1 MEDRLQGKVP
11 LPRKASSVD
20 SDPELALLALAAY
33 GRDCDTLDVS
43 GLSRVVHWFQC
54 VRLGK
59 EDWSKV
65 QSERVARHYWKWRL
79 STIEPNPG
87 PQRPSADSRQPSDD
101 DLASKVVDVLV
112 EFLQLFGFEA
122 AGFKK
127 ADSVA
132 FWRALIE
139 DSGSWMK
146 SAKYKLAAFYTF
158 AMSDE
163 LEDKQ
168 LPSSPQKT
176 QQSHPLHLLGGRA
189 GRFFHRMVR
198 KSNPLRD
205 SFLSSVLLI
214 KTGMPRPDKKF
225 LRESAAKMVDEI
237 IRQRAPVMMDKPVA
251 IAAAAGRPERNVT
264 FSQLEEEVKDIV
276 RETFGGVRF
285 TFHDLLEHP
294 ITPSFS
300 ANYVRS
306 RRGFGTFGELE
317 ERGMLRTRP
326 RADLVM
332 RPVAQEEFI
341 GLDQNPAIEL
351 SGFTAARDQFLHTY
365 FDALH
370 QAMDEP
376 PIAEAVPLAEALK
389 VRVITKGPPLT
400 QFVLAPLQKFMW
412 KTLKSHPVFKLI
424 GEPVSVDDLLPRL
437 GYLFPGEAWLSGDY
451 SDATNQ
457 LNPRLSELAWDSI
470 CRICEVPNAL
480 WLLGR
485 RVLTGHLLVV
495 DKKKGLVSE
504 QAWGQLMG
512 SIISFPI
519 LCIVNA
525 AVCRLSIKHD
535 LGREVRLLDCPLLV
549 NGDDCLFKVS
559 EAGLNA
565 WKTFGTMAG
574 LSPSVGKVYF
584 SKSFCNINS
593 TFFRYYQRREEPFT
607 RVPVI
612 RLGLVMGM
620 KRSIAEIE
628 HDEPLLNLLGNG
640 VEWDSSLGARHRAL
654 MFECP
659 EKCKERVHKKFLTK
673 NSSLLEAASDYMM
686 PWYIPECYG
695 GVGLQPLPGYWP
707 SRKDQLIVHAM
718 VHQTAWNNGTYNP
731 PLPIIWKGAAKTKIH
746 QVALARLKK
755 AVGQVP
761 TRYVEV
767 GSSVKDGLDSPSL
780 DSWVLYQLPQEV
792 LTGSEGQQAEK
803 CLRQNRRVWR
813 WYLHHLGLFAKLK
826 LRQDHELFLEPARRL
841 IHDVLIVERHQVHA
855 FPNISD
861 PLQMVVNE
869 FLTLQEKAVV
879 ELNDLLEV
887 PGTEPQIRPWTQLS
901 GAGQLVR
908 EHLMELAFQQHIE
921 IFELALATSNPP
933 RMRLPVEHPEL
944 GQFDWS

>member
-1 MEDRLQGKVP
+1 MEDRLKSAVP
-11 LPRKASSVD
+11 SDSKASSVKRPD
-20 SDPELALLALAAY
+20 DIRTQVLAILDATQ
-33 GRDCDTLDVS
+33 DTLDVPS
-43 GLSRVVHWFQC
+43 VMRRVHWIVCVVHQREGWD
-54 VRLGK
+54 K
-59 EDWSKV
+59 S
-65 QSERVARHYWKWRL
+65 QSEDLARAWVRTKL
-79 STIEPNPG
+79 QTVEKNPG
-87 PQRPSADSRQPSDD
+87 PEPASDTRQPVAEDF
-101 DLASKVVDVLV
+101 ARQVVDVLV

-122 AGFKK
+122 AGFQR
-127 ADSVA
+127 ADSIA
-132 FWRALIE
+132 QWTEWIQ
-139 DSGSWMK
+139 DSGNWMK
-146 SAKYKLAAFYTF
+146 TTKYKLSAFYTF

-163 LEDKQ
+163 LVDKQ
-168 LPSSPQKT
+168 LPENPHKT
-176 QQSHPLHLLGGRA
+176 TQSHPLHLLGGRG
-189 GRFFHRMVR
+189 GRYFHRMIR
-198 KSNPLRD
+198 RNNALRD
-205 SFLSSVLLI
+205 SFLSSVLLV

-225 LRESAAKMVDEI
+225 LAESAKKMVEAI
-237 IRQRAPVMMDKPVA
+237 VTQRKPIWIEKPVP
-251 IAAAAGRPERNVT
+251 IPVPGPLPSSSSGT
-264 FSQLEEEVKDIV
+264 FAQLEEEVKKIV
-276 RETFGGVRF
+276 QETFGGVRF
-285 TFHDLLEHP
+285 TGPDLLENF

-300 ANYVRS
+300 ANYIRS
-306 RRGFGTFGELE
+306 RKGFGTFGELM

-326 RADLVM
+326 RADLRLRRIAV
-332 RPVAQEEFI
+332 EEYI

-370 QAMDEP
+370 QALEEP

-424 GEPVSVDDLLPRL
+424 GEPISESDLLPRL

-457 LNPRLSELAWDSI
+457 LNPRLSELAWDTI
-470 CRICEVPNAL
+470 CTTCEVPNVL
-480 WLLGR
+480 WQLGR

-495 DKKKGLVSE
+495 DKKKGLISE

-519 LCIVNA
+519 LCVVNA

-549 NGDDCLFKVS
+549 NGDDCLFKCGP
-559 EAGLNA
+559 AGYSA

-593 TFFRYYQRREEPFT
+593 TFFRYNASRERPFV
-607 RVPVI
+607 RIPVI
-612 RLGLVMGM
+612 RLGLVFGL
-620 KRSIAEIE
+620 KRSLAEIE
-628 HDEPLLNLLGNG
+628 QEQPKLNLLGNG

-659 EKCKERVHKKFLTK
+659 EECKERVHKKFLTK
-673 NSSLLEAASDYMM
+673 NSQLLASASEYLM
-686 PWYIPECYG
+686 PWYVPECYG

-718 VHQTAWNNGTYNP
+718 VHQGFWNNGRYNP
-731 PLPIIWKGAAKTKIH
+731 PVPTVWKGAAKTKIH
-746 QVALARLKK
+746 QVALARLKH

-780 DSWVLYQLPQEV
+780 DSWVLYQLPDQV
-792 LTGSEGQQAEK
+792 LTGDEGREAEA
-803 CLRQNRRVWR
+803 CLRQNRKVWK
-813 WYLHHLGLFAKLK
+813 WYLQHFDKFASMK
-826 LRQDHELFLEPARRL
+826 LRSDHELYLEPARRL
-841 IHDVLIVERHQVHA
+841 VHDVLIVERHLERA
-855 FPNISD
+855 YPNIVD
-861 PLQMVVNE
+861 PLQMVVND
-869 FLTLQEKAVV
+869 FLTLQERAVV

-887 PGTEPQIRPWTQLS
+887 PGEPVIRNDSERS
-901 GAGQLVR
+901 GASEHVR
-908 EHLMELAFQQHIE
+908 DHLAHLAQMRNLEEFSQELMAS
-921 IFELALATSNPP
+921 TNP
-933 RMRLPVEHPEL
+933 
-944 GQFDWS
+944 